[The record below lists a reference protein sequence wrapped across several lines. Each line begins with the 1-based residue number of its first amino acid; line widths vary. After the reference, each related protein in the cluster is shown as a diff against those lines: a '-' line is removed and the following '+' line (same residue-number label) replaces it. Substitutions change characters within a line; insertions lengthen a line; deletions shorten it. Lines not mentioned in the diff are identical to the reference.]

1 MPALDLHHYPP
12 YSTNGVKDNRPQIF
26 SNQCIGQLGMCK
38 TLLSWY
44 FGDEWL
50 PIAIETSF
58 DKTRNLSCSALRAF
72 TCLKSG
78 RIAPLRQLS
87 DSKGQE
93 PNSCTLVRDTN
104 KRTGWGCNLY
114 IETLTGRQ
122 VDSCQGG
129 GGGGEV
135 GGGWVILGLG
145 HFGHVGL
152 LSCRETYNTKLY
164 LLYCKH
170 PPDIIFTS
178 HTSCLESEHIGSRH
192 IEHFCALSLACSRNC
207 IWAEILTLTSPH
219 ISFPE
224 QSRLLL
230 QVCRV

>member
-1 MPALDLHHYPP
+1 MRYDITDKSTSATVAKRPRLGGHMETFNSGSSQLMPALDLHHYPP
-12 YSTNGVKDNRPQIF
+12 YSTNDVKDNRPQIF

-44 FGDEWL
+44 LGDEWL

-58 DKTRNLSCSALRAF
+58 DKTRNLSCSALRPF

-129 GGGGEV
+129 GGGGE
-135 GGGWVILGLG
+135 GGWA
-145 HFGHVGL
+145 
-152 LSCRETYNTKLY
+152 N
-164 LLYCKH
+164 
-170 PPDIIFTS
+170 
-178 HTSCLESEHIGSRH
+178 
-192 IEHFCALSLACSRNC
+192 
-207 IWAEILTLTSPH
+207 
-219 ISFPE
+219 
-224 QSRLLL
+224 
-230 QVCRV
+230 